1 MSYFL
6 YNAYMTIFQKII
18 NKEIPADVIYED
30 DKVIAFNDINPKRPG
45 HFLVVPKKLSINFY
59 DIDDET
65 LQYLIV
71 KARELAIKVTKEI
84 GVDGFNVIVNNGE
97 KVGQEVFHTH
107 VHIIP
112 AKK

>member
-1 MSYFL
+1 
-6 YNAYMTIFQKII
+6 MTIFQKII

-30 DKVIAFNDINPKRPG
+30 DQVIAFKDIKPVRPG
-45 HFLVVPKKLSINFY
+45 HFLVVPKKLSTNFY
-59 DIDDET
+59 DIDNHT
-65 LQYLIV
+65 LEYLIV
-71 KARELAIKVTKEI
+71 KAKELAIQVTKEM

-112 AKK
+112 AEK

>member
-1 MSYFL
+1 
-6 YNAYMTIFQKII
+6 MTIFQKII
-18 NKEIPADVIYED
+18 NKEIPAEIIYED
-30 DKVIAFNDINPKRPG
+30 EYVIAFKDIKPVRSG
-45 HFLVVPKKLSINFY
+45 HFLVVPKKLSVNFY
-59 DIDDET
+59 DIDDDT
-65 LQYLIV
+65 LKYLII
-71 KARELAIKVTKEI
+71 KAKELGIKVTKEM